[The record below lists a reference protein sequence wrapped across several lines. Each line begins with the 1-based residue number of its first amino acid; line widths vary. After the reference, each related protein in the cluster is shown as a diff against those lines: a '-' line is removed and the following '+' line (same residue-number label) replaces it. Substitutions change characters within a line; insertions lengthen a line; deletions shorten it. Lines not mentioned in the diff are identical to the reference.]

1 MICLGSYSLVGGG
14 SKFQTHTGT
23 VIWVLLLLQHRIS
36 QEGKNKSRGEVL
48 ALILCDT
55 GDHLSCLCA
64 EPILLQNTRISS
76 LCHAAT
82 WMASQ
87 CLCIL
92 RNLYSMPSK
101 QYWLHY
107 YIIEEYYYRG
117 IWNFNESTD
126 RDDLKREDP
135 WKEAFIKEKSRRRK
149 GGREWG
155 RREGITERGET
166 DWLWEWIE
174 IRGVCFAF

>member
-1 MICLGSYSLVGGG
+1 MLVAPC
-14 SKFQTHTGT
+14 FL
-23 VIWVLLLLQHRIS
+23 VLLPVYVVHTQKCEWLRWIYYFNYSWLDSRWNNTTLITDIISVFPCFLLKKRNYCCLS
-36 QEGKNKSRGEVL
+36 VKKGKEKKGMRKWKRVKYSHSPFHY
-48 ALILCDT
+48 DT
-55 GDHLSCLCA
+55 L
-64 EPILLQNTRISS
+64 
-76 LCHAAT
+76 
-82 WMASQ
+82 
-87 CLCIL
+87 
-92 RNLYSMPSK
+92 
-101 QYWLHY
+101 
-107 YIIEEYYYRG
+107 IEEYYYRG